1 MFTASQLRDMT
12 IDEIKHQLS
21 DMEDEYFNLRFRRSF
36 QQLENPLRIR
46 TLRRDI
52 ARIKTILHEHE
63 SGVREL
69 HTVKDDTAD
78 GSVGEESK

>member
-1 MFTASQLRDMT
+1 MFTASQIRDMT

-36 QQLENPLRIR
+36 QQLENPLKIR

-52 ARIKTILHEHE
+52 ARIRTILHEHE
-63 SGVREL
+63 IGVREL
-69 HTVKDDTAD
+69 HTATEDIVD
-78 GSVGEESK
+78 GSVEEESK